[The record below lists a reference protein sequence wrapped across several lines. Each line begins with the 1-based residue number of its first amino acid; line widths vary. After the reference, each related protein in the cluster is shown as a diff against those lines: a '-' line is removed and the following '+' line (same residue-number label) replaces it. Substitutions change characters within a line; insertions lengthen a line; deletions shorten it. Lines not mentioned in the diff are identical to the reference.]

1 MFARS
6 YKFWTPIEV
15 FRGRPFLSQK
25 QPILSRKLHII
36 VWCTAHWLEQ
46 CYIWRLKKMFI
57 VSFKLHRKCYPLSV
71 CTPLFSLKQLNVLFV
86 YVSPPQATAE
96 ANNLAAVSKSRDLY
110 NESMEAVSSYLFV
123 SSYLLVICFAP
134 HPSWILYCHYVLQV
148 SARPATFVE
157 APAVIDRSAARRL
170 LVPRY

>member
-1 MFARS
+1 
-6 YKFWTPIEV
+6 
-15 FRGRPFLSQK
+15 
-25 QPILSRKLHII
+25 
-36 VWCTAHWLEQ
+36 
-46 CYIWRLKKMFI
+46 MFI

-86 YVSPPQATAE
+86 YVSPPPATAE

-134 HPSWILYCHYVLQV
+134 HPS
-148 SARPATFVE
+148 
-157 APAVIDRSAARRL
+157 
-170 LVPRY
+170 